1 VILSEMLMVMM
12 LELPL
17 VLQLVPLMAKPLVS
31 PTARMLVVS
40 LVGKK
45 SVPLLA
51 LPMLASPMLA
61 LP

>member
-1 VILSEMLMVMM
+1 MLMVMM

-17 VLQLVPLMAKPLVS
+17 VLPLVPLMAKPLVS